1 MTEQETLNELA
12 SRSSD
17 YDRGFRAA
25 IRIAWNIARR
35 DLRSNLAKNYG
46 YVPAWQ
52 KGRWMVADELS
63 ALAVGEDVMDKE
75 GKL

>member
-35 DLRSNLAKNYG
+35 DLRGNLAKNYG
-46 YVPAWQ
+46 HVPAWQ
-52 KGRWMVADELS
+52 KGRWMVADEL
-63 ALAVGEDVMDKE
+63 AAFAVGEDVMDKE